1 MALTYEFLVERADQA
16 ANEAAAALLANV
28 RERCLR
34 AEKAWRDMATQT
46 LEVTRSRELALQQKQ
61 AAVQWPG
68 APQ

>member
-1 MALTYEFLVERADQA
+1 
-16 ANEAAAALLANV
+16 
-28 RERCLR
+28 
-34 AEKAWRDMATQT
+34 MATQT